1 MLCILSAIST
11 IPDVQYSQSFHDLH
25 SNSGGYP
32 VPEVVSSVSYVEHLH
47 NFEDSN
53 VDNVIPSPSP
63 EIIYSNESMLQ
74 NMINLLYHKKTQL
87 LVYFDKDIFEIFS

>member
-1 MLCILSAIST
+1 MLWIFSAISSM
-11 IPDVQYSQSFHDLH
+11 PDVQYSQSFHDLH
-25 SNSGGYP
+25 SNSEGYLG
-32 VPEVVSSVSYVEHLH
+32 PEVVSSVSYVEHSH

-63 EIIYSNESMLQ
+63 EIMYSNESMLQ
-74 NMINLLYHKKTQL
+74 NMINILYHKKTQL